1 MSNIGATV
9 GHLWLPICVLTA
21 CASDAPV
28 ALQIAGYGIIDSER
42 VVLRIDETS
51 TVGARRAD
59 ARSMQVAVT
68 TERIPLRKGL
78 SYGIAFRVMRAP
90 TQEVQLKGVLR
101 TSSPC
106 VLKHSGKVVY
116 HNDSILTV
124 RIGQLRHL
132 GARIPASESENH
144 CIGEPQPGTDTF
156 ELWFEGRKLVEK
168 TFHVYRE

>member
-1 MSNIGATV
+1 MPDASATTRQ
-9 GHLWLPICVLTA
+9 LWLPLCLLTA

-28 ALQIAGYGIIDSER
+28 TLQIAGYGIIESDR
-42 VVLRIDETS
+42 VVMRIDKTS
-51 TVGARRAD
+51 TVGAKRAD

-106 VLKHSGKVVY
+106 LLKDSGKVVY
-116 HNDSILTV
+116 HNDSVLTV
-124 RIGQLRHL
+124 RIGQLRHF

-156 ELWFEGRKLVEK
+156 ELWFEDQKLVER